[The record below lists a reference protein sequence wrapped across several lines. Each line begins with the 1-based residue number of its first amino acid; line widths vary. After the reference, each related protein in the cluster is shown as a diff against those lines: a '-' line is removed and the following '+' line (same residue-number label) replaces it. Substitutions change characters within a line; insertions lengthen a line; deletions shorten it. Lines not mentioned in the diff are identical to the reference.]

1 MNDDNRVLSAR
12 RCMLRQGRCLLRRLQ
27 SQVLTQGVPVL
38 RMPAISRCEQHS
50 GHP

>member
-1 MNDDNRVLSAR
+1 MNDDTCGFSAR
-12 RCMLRQGRCLLRRLQ
+12 RFMSGLGRCLLRRLQ

-38 RMPAISRCEQHS
+38 RMPAISRCEQDS